1 MTNTTKYGQ
10 FMHGFE
16 EAVAPFDREID
27 SLHEAK
33 EAADPADSE
42 TYERLFNELIVA
54 NRHREI
60 AIAEY
65 AGIPSTS
72 VALAE
77 LHRATCGSRTSAYAY
92 MVMDDLPDDYC
103 AD

>member
-1 MTNTTKYGQ
+1 MTSKYLQ
-10 FMHGFE
+10 FVNGLDD
-16 EAVAPFDREID
+16 AVAPFDREID
-27 SLHEAK
+27 RLREA
-33 EAADPADSE
+33 ELAADPADTE

-77 LHRATCGSRTSAYAY
+77 LHAATCGSRRSAYAY
-92 MVMDDLPDDYC
+92 KVMDDLPDDYC
-103 AD
+103 GD

>member
-1 MTNTTKYGQ
+1 MTSKYLQ
-10 FMHGFE
+10 FVNGLDD
-16 EAVAPFDREID
+16 AVAPFDREID
-27 SLHEAK
+27 RLREA
-33 EAADPADSE
+33 ELAADPADTE

-72 VALAE
+72 AALAE
-77 LHRATCGSRTSAYAY
+77 LHAATCGSRRSAYAY
-92 MVMDDLPDDYC
+92 KVMDDLPDDYC
-103 AD
+103 GD